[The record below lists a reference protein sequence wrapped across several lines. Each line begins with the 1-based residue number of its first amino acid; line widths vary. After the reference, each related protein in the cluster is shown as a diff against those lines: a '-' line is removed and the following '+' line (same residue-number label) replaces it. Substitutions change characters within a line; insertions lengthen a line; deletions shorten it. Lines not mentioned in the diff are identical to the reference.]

1 MKIFRNFSFDGAA
14 LTLSSITGVICLYFL
29 FINPISYDPFEKK
42 QTKKIAA
49 GEVQT
54 KSNRLVRKSS
64 GEFSWK
70 ELLSNA
76 TIYFNDR
83 LFTNDNSSANI
94 KLSEGDE
101 ILMGPNTLIEVAK
114 KEDAQ
119 EISFFKGKARLKVSG
134 KSKSTLKIGNK
145 KYELK
150 GRDSEL
156 EITKSKDKAS
166 ATIDLVKGNA
176 SLVTKAGEKIDIK
189 EGSRLEIKKTKAKI
203 KKNFLKTSLLSPF
216 DGRYYEFNQQA
227 KINFEWKT
235 FGKKEPIELQVA
247 SDKKFKNIIKRYKDP
262 QSPLSVNIEKSGKL
276 FWRIVSSTMKNPK
289 YSSIRTYKLRPVK
302 LLFPKNNNYT
312 QILIEENHA
321 LIDLVWN
328 TNKNKKYEITIK
340 NIDTDEIII
349 SKKTRRTRYQHRF
362 IPGNY
367 EWSVTTFGEKIKGP
381 KTKPFSLTVEKEKDP
396 FENLP
401 VNEISSK
408 FATKTFLSNKILAK
422 SPKSVITFNWDAPDI
437 KKKKYIKY
445 QVILKDDDDEIVLKL
460 QTKNNY
466 FMKDNWKKEG
476 TYTLKYRS
484 ILGKFKGEFSKP
496 YKFKITH
503 PNPPLP
509 PILPKIY
516 NFHKLRANRYPNDE
530 TTNRDNLI
538 SWTKINPEFSY
549 IVQISLDEDF
559 DSIQEEFTTDQPR
572 FRWPINQEGEYY
584 FRIATINA
592 WGKQGDFSPPARV
605 NIAPP
610 LPTKE
615 ELALIA
621 RQKREAEEEKRR
633 EELRRKKEQ
642 EKKELLAIL
651 NEKRKKAAEELKKSF
666 KKGVKKVLS
675 WMEFIPKSVL
685 VSLGSSFYEYEQK
698 STTVNASAAATMA
711 NLGARVNFDVLDTY
725 VGQINYMHKTS
736 VTSTGLD
743 FTDLG
748 IGLIAG
754 KHVRLSDQFDLKP
767 TAGFRLS
774 NLTFFKLNGTQVESF
789 NEFFTSFNGTLMLSY
804 QFSPTMM
811 HDFGVYMDIGEFNQ
825 YGAEYQFIY
834 KPKGSKWLFD
844 VSTLYLTG
852 EATVSDS
859 VNEKVVNKNEL
870 QFSLQVGREFK

>member
-1 MKIFRNFSFDGAA
+1 MKIFRKFTIDGVA
-14 LTLSSITGVICLYFL
+14 LTLSSITGVLCLYFL

-42 QTKKIAA
+42 QTLKTPA
-49 GEVQT
+49 GEVKN
-54 KSNRLVRKSS
+54 KSNRLVRKSN

-101 ILMGPNTLIEVAK
+101 IIMGPNTLIEVSK

-119 EISFFKGKARLKVSG
+119 EISFFKGKARLKVTG
-134 KSKSTLKIGNK
+134 NSKSTLKIGEK

-156 EITKSKDKAS
+156 EITKAKDTSS

-176 SLVTKAGEKIDIK
+176 SLVSKTGEKIDIR
-189 EGSRLEIKKTKAKI
+189 EGSRLEIKKAKTKV
-203 KKNFLKTSLLSPF
+203 KKNFFKTSLLSPF
-216 DGRYYEFNQQA
+216 DGRFYEYNKTVEVQF
-227 KINFEWKT
+227 KWKT
-235 FGKKEPIELQVA
+235 FGKKEAISLEIATDIE
-247 SDKKFKNIIKRYKDP
+247 FKNIIKRYENP
-262 QSPLSVNIEKSGKL
+262 ESPKKVKLSYSGKIY
-276 FWRIVSSTMKNPK
+276 WRINSKNQKKPK
-289 YSSIRTYKLRPVK
+289 YSSIRTYKLKPVK
-302 LLFPKNNNYT
+302 LLFPKDNNYT

-328 TNKNKKYEITIK
+328 NNKNKKYEVKIK
-340 NIDTDEIII
+340 DLDNDEIVL
-349 SKKTRRTRYQHRF
+349 SKKTRRTRHQYRF
-362 IPGNY
+362 TPGNY
-367 EWSVTTFGEKIKGP
+367 EWSVTTFGEKLKGP
-381 KTKPFSLTVEKEKDP
+381 TTKPFRITVEREKDP
-396 FENLP
+396 FEGLP
-401 VNEISSK
+401 VAKISSIQAK
-408 FATKTFLSNKILAK
+408 KTFLTNNILAS
-422 SPKSVITFNWDAPDI
+422 SPSSALRFNWNTPNV
-437 KKKKYIKY
+437 KKARYLKY
-445 QVILKDDDDEIVLKL
+445 QVILTNADDEVILKL

-466 FMKDNWKKEG
+466 FLKDNWKKQG
-476 TYTLKYRS
+476 TYKLKYRS
-484 ILGKFKGEFSKP
+484 IIGKFKSEFSDE
-496 YKFKITH
+496 YKFKVVH
-503 PNPPLP
+503 PAPPLP
-509 PILPKIY
+509 PILPKSF
-516 NFHKLRANRYPNDE
+516 NFHKVRANRFPNDE
-530 TTNRDNLI
+530 EGNNENII
-538 SWTKINPEFSY
+538 SWTKTNPEFRF
-549 IVQISLDEDF
+549 IVQISKNVDF
-559 DSIQEEFTTDQPR
+559 DEVEEEFETER
-572 FRWPINQEGEYY
+572 SKFRWPINQEGEYF
-584 FRIATINA
+584 FRVATINA
-592 WGKQGDFSPPARV
+592 WGVQGEFSAPSKV
-605 NIAPP
+605 VIEPP

-633 EELRRKKEQ
+633 EELRRKKEE

-651 NEKRKKAAEELKKSF
+651 NEKRKRAAEQLKQTF

-685 VSLGSSFYEYEQK
+685 VSVGSSIYEYEQQ
-698 STTVNASAAATMA
+698 SSTVNASASATMA
-711 NLGARVNFDVLDTY
+711 NLGARINFDVLDTY

-767 TAGFRLS
+767 TAGLRLS
-774 NLTFFKLNGTQVESF
+774 NLTFFKLNGTRVESF

-804 QFSPTMM
+804 QYSPTMM
-811 HDFGVYMDIGEFNQ
+811 HDFGVYMDVGQFNQ

-834 KPKGSKWLFD
+834 RPKGSKWLFD

-852 EATVSDS
+852 EATASDN

-870 QFSLQVGREFK
+870 QFSLQIGREFK